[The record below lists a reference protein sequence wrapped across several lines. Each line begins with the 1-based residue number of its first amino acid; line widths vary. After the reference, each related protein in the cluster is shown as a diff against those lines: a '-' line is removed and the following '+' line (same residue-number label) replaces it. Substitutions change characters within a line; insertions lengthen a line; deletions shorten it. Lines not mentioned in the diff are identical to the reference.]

1 MIYVYADS
9 TNRDTSVYP
18 SGNSFTLHLTTPIQQ
33 IVAVDLVSAKV
44 PNAFYNL
51 TSGTNVLQFNST
63 YISLAPGFYS
73 ACGLAESIVAATGKA
88 FNVDFLSDEGKFI
101 ISSTSAFTLV
111 PETDEIQK
119 LLGMTSG
126 VHTAVLGSTIP
137 EYTYDAYYGGRHLV
151 KSDQVI
157 DLSTNE
163 FVFLDI
169 DELRSVQMVD
179 SKSLVNETF
188 AGTTIRSTFGMIPM
202 DVSSGTIKHFK
213 EQTDYRLRITFD
225 TPISKISR
233 LTIRWLDKDGQLL
246 NFQGFDNTAFVLR
259 FEVLE
264 PKEPEPEKT
273 PDLTELQVQRMIE
286 AMIPPPQEPQKKGV
300 PRIFLYL
307 LAIVLL
313 SIGVKLV
320 FFKNNVPV
328 Q

>member
-9 TNRDTSVYP
+9 TNRDTAVYP

-51 TSGTNVLQFNST
+51 TAGTNVLQFNST

-88 FNVDFLSDEGKFI
+88 FTVDFSANEGKFI
-101 ISSTSAFTLV
+101 ISSSSAFTLT
-111 PETDEIQK
+111 PETVELEK

-137 EYTYDAYYGGRHLV
+137 EYTYDAYYGGRYLV

-157 DLSTNE
+157 DL
-163 FVFLDI
+163 
-169 DELRSVQMVD
+169 
-179 SKSLVNETF
+179 
-188 AGTTIRSTFGMIPM
+188 
-202 DVSSGTIKHFK
+202 
-213 EQTDYRLRITFD
+213 RITFD
-225 TPISKISR
+225 TPVSKISR

-264 PKEPEPEKT
+264 PKEPEPVKE
-273 PDLTELQVQRMIE
+273 PELTELQVQRMIE
-286 AMIPPPQEPQKKGV
+286 AMLPPPQEPQKKGV

-313 SIGVKLV
+313 GIGVKLV